1 MISSQK
7 LIEKLEEKGVA
18 FEIINKEE
26 AAHFLSEHNYYI
38 KLSSYR
44 FNYEKNKDGK
54 YVGLDFFHLKEL
66 STVDMHLKF
75 ILLKICL
82 NIEHSLKVNLLK
94 DIEMKNLDAYEVAKK
109 FLKAHPDTL
118 KLIRK
123 SRDTSYTK
131 NLIDKH
137 DENFPIWALL
147 EVISFGEFVKFYQH
161 YSIHYDYIGI
171 DRSFIYNVKSI
182 RNAAAHSNC
191 LIHDLGRKSS
201 DFNNRIRNKVDFAG
215 MGIGNKSAENKLENK
230 SINDFVGLMY
240 VLDVAVKS
248 DEIKKERLKELSFL
262 FNNRMIRNCVHFKSN
277 NLITST
283 YEFAKKIVDFYNN
296 KL

>member
-1 MISSQK
+1 MLSSDK

-18 FEIINKEE
+18 FKITSKEE
-26 AAHFLSEHNYYI
+26 AMHFLSEHNYYV
-38 KLSSYR
+38 KLASYR
-44 FNYEKNKDGK
+44 FNYDKNKNGE

-66 STVDMHLKF
+66 STIDMHLKF

-94 DIEMKNLDAYEVAKK
+94 DMELKSVDEFDIAEK
-109 FLKAHPDTL
+109 FLKAYPDT
-118 KLIRK
+118 KDSIHRH
-123 SRDTSYTK
+123 RDTSYTK
-131 NLIDKH
+131 KLIDKH
-137 DENFPIWALL
+137 KDHYPIWVVL
-147 EVISFGEFVKFYQH
+147 EIISFGDFVNFYK
-161 YSIHYDYIGI
+161 YYTDNYNFGGI
-171 DRSFIYNVKSI
+171 DKSFIYNVKSI